1 VLFDSPPSVWSSY
14 ARVLAAQHPP
24 HLPAGSVLPRLE
36 ARLTRIRI
44 DTGQLA
50 RYRDLCGVPR
60 AGEHLP
66 LAFPHVAA
74 TPLHLALL
82 SSPGFPVRLL
92 GLVHVA
98 NSIEQHRPLEVGQ
111 GGELVAWLEGYRDT
125 ARGQEFDLTTEWHDG
140 GVVLW
145 REICTFLARR
155 SGAPRRGTTEEP
167 VASGPVVS
175 AGFRAPAGLGR
186 EYGLLS
192 GDVNPIH
199 LADITARLFGFKA
212 AIAHGM
218 WSLARCAAQ
227 LPADVMAAPVR
238 LAVEFRQPVFLPS
251 WLMLQH
257 WQAGDGV
264 DFALRDAQGER
275 THLTG
280 CLRTLAA

>member
-1 VLFDSPPSVWSSY
+1 VQFDSPPSVWSSY

-24 HLPAGSVLPRLE
+24 HLPAGSELPRIE
-36 ARLTRIRI
+36 ARLTRIGI

-50 RYRDLCGVPR
+50 RYRELCGAPR
-60 AGEHLP
+60 VAEDLP
-66 LAFPHVAA
+66 LAFPHVLA

-98 NSIEQHRPLEVGQ
+98 NSIEQYQSLEVGQ
-111 GGELVAWLEGYRDT
+111 GGELVAWIEGYRDT
-125 ARGQEFDLTTEWHDG
+125 ARGQEFDLATEWRDG
-140 GVVLW
+140 GAVLW

-155 SGAPRRGTTEEP
+155 GGAARRGTAPEP
-167 VASGPVVS
+167 EVTGPVVN

-192 GDVNPIH
+192 GDINPIH
-199 LADITARLFGFKA
+199 LADVTARLFGFKA

-227 LPADVMAAPVR
+227 LPAEVVAAPVR

-257 WQAGDGV
+257 WHVTAGV

-280 CLRTLAA
+280 SLRAITA